1 MKPVDEAV
9 GSETTPSDGDVSGA
23 AFDPRHLLVLSI
35 VAGVGLNWVIP
46 LAYLPES
53 WLRVGA
59 GVLLVL
65 SAFGMMTWATKT
77 MQEQGTAV
85 PVDEPTTSI
94 IDTGPFGVSRNPIYV
109 GLLMLQLGV
118 GIWANSG
125 WLFAIAL
132 LSFIALNVGVIAK
145 EETYLERLFGEP
157 YVEYKSRVRRWL

>member
-1 MKPVDEAV
+1 MKLLGPR
-9 GSETTPSDGDVSGA
+9 PNSDGDVSGA